1 METINIEEI
10 GNQLYEYNL
19 ALHEIIDGDI
29 YAKYAYF
36 EEPDKF
42 NYTVLFK
49 VMTLLDTVS
58 FLMVNLQDK
67 RYYINSIYL
76 ILRTCLSDV
85 ICLHYI
91 FEKFF
96 DKEQAKERIQL
107 IMDDHIFAIYYSADE
122 AERALL
128 IQRYPDCFDN
138 GKPKKSLHKVSVKA
152 MYAQIQTSAMKK
164 EAAIAMK
171 LYEFFSKLEHNG
183 ELTFNIMHKPFTP
196 EGYENAKQKLC
207 DAITTIIR
215 GIQPPLLNWLNK
227 DDLKFQHLVKLVN
240 KLQIY

>member
-1 METINIEEI
+1 METINIEEK

-19 ALHEIIDGDI
+19 ALHEIIDGEI
-29 YAKYAYF
+29 YGKYAYF

-58 FLMVNLQDK
+58 FLMVNLKDK
-67 RYYINSIYL
+67 RYYFNSIYL
-76 ILRTCLSDV
+76 ILRTCLSDI

-91 FEKFF
+91 FEKFLVR
-96 DKEQAKERIQL
+96 EEAKERIQL
-107 IMDDHIFAIYYSADE
+107 IMDDHVFAIYHSADTE
-122 AERALL
+122 ERALL
-128 IQRYPDCFDN
+128 IQSFPDCFDN
-138 GKPKKSLHKVSVKA
+138 GKPKKGAHKVSVKG
-152 MYAQIQTSAMKK
+152 MYYQIQSPTIKQEVEK
-164 EAAIAMK
+164 AMK

-183 ELTFNIMHKPFTP
+183 VLSFNIMHKPFTP
-196 EGYENAKQKLC
+196 EGYESAKTKVC
-207 DAITTIIR
+207 EAITAIIR

-227 DDLKFQHLVKLVN
+227 DDEQFKELIKLVN